1 MLSVSSAKSLSSLV
15 SVTAL
20 LRIDIFLDS
29 VSYSTFLNSSS
40 FYSIH
45 HDISLFWLC
54 CFILHYILRFQITLH
69 LTLPISLILLLLRI
83 KMDLITENCPLQSLN
98 MPGSHEES
106 LTLLFYKGLSTMH
119 LVPYLTMNGLIA
131 LSNIITNAF
140 LLHALYKCK
149 KSYNLSFLFV
159 KFLSISDVTVGVS
172 QMIYLVCRCFI
183 AYYSTATIT
192 VMHST
197 IQTMFYITSPF
208 SGGMILIIA
217 ADRYIHMK
225 YLTKYNVIMT
235 RNRAWILIF
244 MNFVFQCT
252 IAVSLLFASLNGYFT
267 IEQPVLV
274 CAYLLMFGAAVA
286 LYQEAFRS
294 ISRRTRNSSVSVEP
308 ITVNIVPTERRN
320 PSYDFSKT
328 MMYIL
333 ISLVI
338 CYLPFLTLT
347 TTRSIIILCHR
358 AVPFSLMY
366 ALLWTYNLNF
376 ILSTLNP
383 VIFIT
388 YNKELRS
395 YAKKMIYRKVNKRI
409 SSQWDEFSMVNLD
422 SYMTE
427 PRVRRLIVASS
438 PC

>member
-1 MLSVSSAKSLSSLV
+1 MSG
-15 SVTAL
+15 
-20 LRIDIFLDS
+20 D
-29 VSYSTFLNSSS
+29 
-40 FYSIH
+40 
-45 HDISLFWLC
+45 
-54 CFILHYILRFQITLH
+54 
-69 LTLPISLILLLLRI
+69 
-83 KMDLITENCPLQSLN
+83 
-98 MPGSHEES
+98 HEGS
-106 LTLLFYKGLSTMH
+106 LTLLFYRGLSTRY
-119 LVPYLTMNGLIA
+119 LAPYLIANGLIA
-131 LSNIITNAF
+131 LSNIFINAF

-159 KFLSISDVTVGVS
+159 KFLSISDLTVGVS
-172 QMIYLVCRCFI
+172 QMIYLICRCFI
-183 AYYSTATIT
+183 GYYSTTTTTAL
-192 VMHST
+192 HLT
-197 IQTMFYITSPF
+197 IQTMFYITGPF

-225 YLTKYNVIMT
+225 YLTKYNIIMT

-244 MNFVFQCT
+244 MNFVFQCAT
-252 IAVSLLFASLNGYFT
+252 AVSLLFASLNGYFT
-267 IEQPVLV
+267 TEQPILV
-274 CAYLLMFGAAVA
+274 CAYLFMFGAAVA

-294 ISRRTRNSSVSVEP
+294 ISRRTRNSSVSIEP
-308 ITVNIVPTERRN
+308 LAVNTGATERRS

-358 AVPFSLMY
+358 TMPFSLMY
-366 ALLWTYNLNF
+366 ALLWTYILNF

-383 VIFIT
+383 IIFIT

-395 YAKKMIYRKVNKRI
+395 YAKKRIYGKVNERL
-409 SSQWDEFSMVNLD
+409 SSQWEEFSMVNID
-422 SYMTE
+422 SHMTE
-427 PRVRRLIVASS
+427 PRVRRLTVASS